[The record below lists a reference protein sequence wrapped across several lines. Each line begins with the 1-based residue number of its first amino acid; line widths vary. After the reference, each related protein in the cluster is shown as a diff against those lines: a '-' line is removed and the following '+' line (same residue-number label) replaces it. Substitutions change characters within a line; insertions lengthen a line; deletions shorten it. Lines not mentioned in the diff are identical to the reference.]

1 MVEVMTRLYTE
12 FAQSYM
18 AQARWTFLLEVGCGF
33 IENGIKKAIRMANGF
48 QYTDNTEN

>member
-18 AQARWTFLLEVGCGF
+18 VQARWTLLFEVSCGF
-33 IENGIKKAIRMANGF
+33 IEIGIKKAIR
-48 QYTDNTEN
+48 